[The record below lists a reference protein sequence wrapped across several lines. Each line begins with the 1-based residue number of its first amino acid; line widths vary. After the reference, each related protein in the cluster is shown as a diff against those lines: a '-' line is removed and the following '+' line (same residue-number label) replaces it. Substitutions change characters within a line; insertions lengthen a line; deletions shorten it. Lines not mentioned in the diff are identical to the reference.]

1 MEQQLSSSQMKHSV
15 MTTPLFSLIV
25 CAIFLLFLPISIL
38 KISFA
43 TILPNETDKLALL
56 EFKPHINSPLSV
68 LVSWN
73 ESFHFC
79 QWVGVTCG
87 NKHQRVI
94 GLDLQN
100 KKLLDTI
107 SPHISFLQSL
117 DLASNSFHVEFP
129 PVGYF
134 KMTYF
139 LKILISKDDFTHFKI
154 IIKCM

>member
-1 MEQQLSSSQMKHSV
+1 

-38 KISFA
+38 KFSLA
-43 TILPNETDKLALL
+43 TILSNETDKLALL
-56 EFKPHINSPLSV
+56 EFKSHINSPLSV
-68 LVSWN
+68 LATWN

-79 QWVGVTCG
+79 QWFGVTCG

-94 GLDLQN
+94 DLDLQN
-100 KKLLDTI
+100 KKLLDTV
-107 SPHISFLQSL
+107 SPHIGNLSFLQSL

-139 LKILISKDDFTHFKI
+139 LKILIFNYLKMALHILK
-154 IIKCM
+154 